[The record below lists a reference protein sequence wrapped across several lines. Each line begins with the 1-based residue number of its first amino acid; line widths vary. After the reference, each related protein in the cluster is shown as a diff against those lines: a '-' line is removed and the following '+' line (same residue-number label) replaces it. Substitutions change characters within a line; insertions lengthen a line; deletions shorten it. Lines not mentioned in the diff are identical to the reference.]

1 MPQLKEIMST
11 RTVLDIQ
18 TIQSV
23 LSCLQNMSESAVY
36 SISSAILDK
45 LLQEVLTIGKSLS
58 EDDLPMVDKFLMAV
72 IINVVSKSPRLDDNQ
87 ALTIFRIILNMPT
100 NDDTDFDQRDAAI
113 EEVVRTKG
121 VVATLA
127 SFQGIYN
134 EVKFNLSVGY
144 CS

>member
-1 MPQLKEIMST
+1 
-11 RTVLDIQ
+11 
-18 TIQSV
+18 
-23 LSCLQNMSESAVY
+23 
-36 SISSAILDK
+36 
-45 LLQEVLTIGKSLS
+45 
-58 EDDLPMVDKFLMAV
+58 MVDKFLMAV